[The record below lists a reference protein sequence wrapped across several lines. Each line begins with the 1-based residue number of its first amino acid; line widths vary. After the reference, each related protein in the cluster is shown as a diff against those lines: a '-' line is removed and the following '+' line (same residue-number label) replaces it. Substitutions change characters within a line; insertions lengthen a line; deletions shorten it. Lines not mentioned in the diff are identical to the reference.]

1 MIAVYGKKTSGFYN
15 NSTEYSVTVMWS
27 SIHIIYVNTSEFKL
41 QVSIYRYTQI
51 SIYIYSPNHRLVYI
65 HQPAFLGVYA

>member
-27 SIHIIYVNTSEFKL
+27 SIHIIYVT
-41 QVSIYRYTQI
+41 QVSLNYKLVNILRLV
-51 SIYIYSPNHRLVYI
+51 YIYSSNHRLAYI